1 MLYLT
6 KHREPLLVL
15 SSLLS
20 TAPAVGRN
28 KSGAQNT
35 PDTKMEKNSFSFP
48 LFLGEKGEKMM
59 KKTAIMRELTF
70 FRMHGGLS
78 KEVNDGIL

>member
-1 MLYLT
+1 
-6 KHREPLLVL
+6 V
-15 SSLLS
+15 
-20 TAPAVGRN
+20 
-28 KSGAQNT
+28 
-35 PDTKMEKNSFSFP
+35 KNGKKQLFISP
-48 LFLGEKGEKMM
+48 FLGEKGEKMM